1 MKKIAYLAT
10 AVLAG
15 LGFTSTASA
24 EVSVSGSQ
32 VLMYSAAGS
41 VTNLRNIGTLD
52 FGLSTTTAS
61 GMTISSGAGISLGD
75 GGVAATT
82 ADITSY
88 GFDGLTFST
97 GGATIEIGTDV
108 ALADGVGEVDGI
120 HASDATADHSGM
132 KQQSNTVG
140 IGATDEG
147 TGIAFTTAMGGA
159 TLSLAYVADMDSDG
173 DTSERIDD
181 ATATG
186 MSAKISTTMGAV
198 GVTAAYVSADP
209 ASGANQSETA
219 ASLSYDTGMGSVTVG
234 YGSST
239 GAAANKGHVLSA
251 AYKYALDADTS
262 LAVGYA
268 NYNVNSTS
276 ATETNFSLVRSLG
289 GGASVFADFA
299 TVSGSGVDTNGNIN
313 GTAASAYT
321 ATSVVAVGT
330 KVAF

>member
-1 MKKIAYLAT
+1 
-10 AVLAG
+10 
-15 LGFTSTASA
+15 
-24 EVSVSGSQ
+24 
-32 VLMYSAAGS
+32 MYSAAGS

-75 GGVAATT
+75 GGIAATT
-82 ADITSY
+82 VDITSY

-120 HASDATADHSGM
+120 HATDATADHSGM

-140 IGATDEG
+140 LAASDEG
-147 TGIAFTTAMGGA
+147 AGIGFTTAMGGA
-159 TLSLAYVADMDSDG
+159 TLSLAYVADLDADG

-198 GVTAAYVSADP
+198 GVTAAYVSVDP
-209 ASGANQSETA
+209 ASGDNQTESA

-251 AYKYALDADTS
+251 NYKLALDADTS
-262 LAVGYA
+262 IAVGYA

-299 TVSGSGVDTNGNIN
+299 SVSGSGVNTNGNIK
-313 GTAASAYT
+313 AATPDAAYT
-321 ATSVVAVGT
+321 ATSVVAIGT
-330 KVAF
+330 KVSF